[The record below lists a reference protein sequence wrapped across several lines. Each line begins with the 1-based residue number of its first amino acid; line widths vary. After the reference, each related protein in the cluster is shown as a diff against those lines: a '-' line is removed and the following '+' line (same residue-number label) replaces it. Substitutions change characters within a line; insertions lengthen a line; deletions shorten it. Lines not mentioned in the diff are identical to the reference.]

1 MTDWQINAP
10 RLRTILRPPSRPA
23 NRQRVALYKPEQ
35 TLFAYPVAPFLD
47 ALIVIDEPNTRRF
60 VTEKMVAEWAIT
72 PDVLLRQGL
81 SNLAP
86 ADGLRQSKEHQGLWM
101 LKPADGYAS
110 ARLLMPGWL
119 DAFND
124 KCVGQPIATAPI
136 AGVVLIADTG
146 RPEALAALVEQ
157 SWALYASEAVP
168 LSPVPYFNNDHLFS
182 LRPWTA
188 PEGHA
193 LEAEL
198 TRAFLYLAGNEYA
211 HQQPLLSE
219 WAETQTPK
227 PFIAP
232 FLMMKREGSLGG
244 LTVMPDR
251 PALLPMATWVRV
263 GTDDPKAEAP
273 LKPWPELVEGGLIRA
288 PEDRWNPP
296 RWAVG

>member
-1 MTDWQINAP
+1 M
-10 RLRTILRPPSRPA
+10 
-23 NRQRVALYKPEQ
+23 
-35 TLFAYPVAPFLD
+35 
-47 ALIVIDEPNTRRF
+47 IDEPDTRRF

-101 LKPADGYAS
+101 LRPADGYAS

-124 KCVGQPIATAPI
+124 KCVGQPVATAPI
-136 AGVVLIADTG
+136 AGLVLIADTG
-146 RPEALAALVEQ
+146 CPQALAALVEQ
-157 SWALYASEAVP
+157 SWALYASEAYP
-168 LSPVPYFNNDHLFS
+168 YRPSPISITTICSTTTLD
-182 LRPWTA
+182 RPRGTRWSRTD
-188 PEGHA
+188 
-193 LEAEL
+193 
-198 TRAFLYLAGNEYA
+198 RAFLYLLATNMLTNNASLRMGRLKR
-211 HQQPLLSE
+211 QSRLSH
-219 WAETQTPK
+219 
-227 PFIAP
+227 PFNDG
-232 FLMMKREGSLGG
+232 EGSLGG